1 MSVNLEVKVR
11 TAQEL
16 ISRGNNLLVCGF
28 VAVVGLAALPQLPT
42 EAVKGALDEGGMVL
56 LGLGAIAWYLGNRF
70 KDTWLALAFPIV
82 LIVLKVVALLIE
94 DPDDRGDDIGILI
107 TVVILAISWSVIKLR
122 AARRLDVAAVA
133 ATSRS

>member
-1 MSVNLEVKVR
+1 MR
-11 TAQEL
+11 TAREL

-42 EAVKGALDEGGMVL
+42 EGVKGALDEGGMVV

-70 KDTWLALAFPIV
+70 KSTWLAVAFPLV
-82 LIVLKVVALLIE
+82 LIALKVVALVIE

-107 TVVILAISWSVIKLR
+107 TVVILVISWSVIKLR
-122 AARRLDVAAVA
+122 SAEPLDVAAVVPA
-133 ATSRS
+133 PRS

>member
-16 ISRGNNLLVCGF
+16 INRGNNLLVCGF

>member
-1 MSVNLEVKVR
+1 
-11 TAQEL
+11 L

-42 EAVKGALDEGGMVL
+42 EGVKGALDEGGMVV

-70 KDTWLALAFPIV
+70 KSTWLAVAFPLV
-82 LIVLKVVALLIE
+82 LIALKVVALVIE

-107 TVVILAISWSVIKLR
+107 TVVILVISWCVIKLR
-122 AARRLDVAAVA
+122 SAEPLDVAAVVPA
-133 ATSRS
+133 SRS